1 MIKISGYE
9 HFSAR
14 VSSEVS
20 LAMLKKLGGTVVSET
35 LMEFGEIKEKMW
47 MINLDF
53 RKPFPNYKECK
64 SMIKLHNPK
73 SKL

>member
-1 MIKISGYE
+1 MKISGYE

-20 LAMLKKLGGTVVSET
+20 LVMLKMLGGRVVSET

-47 MINLDF
+47 MINIDL

-64 SMIKLHNPK
+64 AMIK
-73 SKL
+73 